1 MHLKRWIT
9 GLSALPF
16 LIYLVYL
23 GGVPFLFL
31 VAIACV
37 CSLWEYYRIVFNADR
52 PMMYNAV
59 TIWGYV
65 VSLGILSAAYVAGP
79 ESVLVLVALN
89 LIGAGVMSVFIY
101 KTNPAVVEIIPKQVM
116 GVVYIPLSLSF
127 LVAIRHEPDGMT
139 WIFLLLAIIFAG
151 DISAYYVGS
160 YLGRHKL
167 SPAISPGKT
176 IEGALGGLGANLL
189 AGAIGKYL
197 FLPAV
202 AWSPALVFFVIAGL
216 AGQVGDLFES
226 EMKRSSKIKDSGGLL
241 PGHGGFL
248 DRIDALLFASP
259 VAYLFIVF
267 IF

>member
-1 MHLKRWIT
+1 
-9 GLSALPF
+9 
-16 LIYLVYL
+16 
-23 GGVPFLFL
+23 L

-37 CSLWEYYRIVFNADR
+37 CSLWEYDRIVFNADR
-52 PMMYNAV
+52 RMMYNAV
-59 TIWGYV
+59 TFWGYFI
-65 VSLGILSAAYVAGP
+65 SLGILITAYVAGP
-79 ESVLVLVALN
+79 QSVILLVALN
-89 LIGAGVMSVFIY
+89 LIISGMLSVFIY
-101 KTNPAVVEIIPKQVM
+101 KTNPAVVEIIQKQVM
-116 GVVYIPLSLSF
+116 GVVYIPLSLSL
-127 LVAIRHEPDGMT
+127 LVTIRHEPEGMT
-139 WIFLLLAIIFAG
+139 WVFFLLAIIFAG

-176 IEGALGGLGANLL
+176 VEGAIGGLAANLL
-189 AGAIGKYL
+189 TGAIGK
-197 FLPAV
+197 FFFF
-202 AWSPALVFFVIAGL
+202 PALAWGPALIFCVAAGL
-216 AGQVGDLFES
+216 AGQAGDLFES